1 MRNSITWDLFV
12 EIALTH
18 ENVPSDRPIKKGRR
32 RRGRGRGG
40 SNNGTA
46 YDVRSS
52 TFIAYLCKTLS
63 WKLASSIYSDANGLI
78 SKALK
83 RGWNI
88 CFQPG
93 LRNTRGSRALIKKLN
108 GNART
113 LLRKFTF
120 FFFFFCVHVVNSK
133 LMINTIYLNKKF
145 VWSMHLLFHR
155 FIINSINSL
164 SLSWILGFFVE
175 EKDSILD
182 STLLIF
188 FIWKFDRFFFLK
200 WAANEER

>member
-32 RRGRGRGG
+32 RRGRRRGG

-93 LRNTRGSRALIKKLN
+93 LRNTRGSRA
-108 GNART
+108 
-113 LLRKFTF
+113 FF

-164 SLSWILGFFVE
+164 SLSDSWILRGGERFHPFVH
-175 EKDSILD
+175 
-182 STLLIF
+182 
-188 FIWKFDRFFFLK
+188 W
-200 WAANEER
+200 

>member
-120 FFFFFCVHVVNSK
+120 FFFFICLIDAFTFSQ
-133 LMINTIYLNKKF
+133 IYHKF
-145 VWSMHLLFHR
+145 DKF
-155 FIINSINSL
+155 SL
-164 SLSWILGFFVE
+164 SFLDSWILLGGERFHPWFYIANFFYMKVWSFLFFKMSGE
-175 EKDSILD
+175 RRKITSKY
-182 STLLIF
+182 LLSLIRKVF
-188 FIWKFDRFFFLK
+188 F
-200 WAANEER
+200 